1 MIEAEE
7 CDVGRTVYLNDAFV
21 GEDEAKLPIF
31 DRGLLFADAVYE
43 GLGILDGQIID
54 FPRHMARLRR
64 SLGELAIAEPMTQ
77 DQFFAV
83 LMELV
88 GRNELREGFLYLHI
102 TRGTADR
109 DYLYPEGLTPNVF
122 AFTQPQ
128 THQTADDVPKPVTMH
143 STPDLRWARRDIKTS
158 NLLGQ
163 VLAKRAADEAG
174 ADEALMIA
182 PDGNITEGGAT
193 SFFIVKDQTIVAR
206 PVSNDILH
214 GITRQSMLAVAEAEG
229 VAIETR
235 TITLDEA
242 YAADEAFITGASS
255 YVDPVGQIDGKQIGT
270 GEPGP
275 LTLKLREEYVR
286 TARRSFYQPA

>member
-1 MIEAEE
+1 MT
-7 CDVGRTVYLNDAFV
+7 RTVYLNGAFV
-21 GEDEAKLPIF
+21 PEAEAKLPIF
-31 DRGLLFADAVYE
+31 DRGLLFSDAVYE

-64 SLGELAIAEPMTQ
+64 SLGELAIPEPMTQ
-77 DQFFAV
+77 DQIFTV

-88 GRNELREGFLYLHI
+88 ERNGLGEGFMYLHM

-109 DYLYPEGLTPNVF
+109 DYLYPEGLEPNVF

-128 THQTADDVPKPVTMH
+128 SHQRADDAPKPVSLH

-182 PDGNITEGGAT
+182 PDGFITEGGAT
-193 SFFIVKDQTIVAR
+193 SFFIVRDRTIVAR

-235 TITLDEA
+235 RITLDEA
-242 YAADEAFITGASS
+242 YEADEAFITGASS
-255 YVDPVGQIDGKQIGT
+255 YVDPVGQIDGRSIGT

-275 LTLKLREEYVR
+275 LTLHIRQEYIR
-286 TARRSFYQPA
+286 SARSSFYRPA